1 VTQAMDAPSTPGL
14 RLKSRRVLLG
24 MKQADVARA
33 AHLSRTT
40 LSKLENDE
48 GFEGLGVGHLASLC
62 EVLRCSL
69 DYIAR
74 GDE

>member
-1 VTQAMDAPSTPGL
+1 MCPAEAPSSPGL

-24 MKQADVARA
+24 MKQDELAAR

-40 LSKLENDE
+40 LSRLENDT
-48 GFEGLGVGHLASLC
+48 GFEGLSVGNLIALC
-62 EVLRCSL
+62 EVLQCST